1 MLLSRLD
8 GSQRLKEYL
17 PICISDFSTS
27 TCSVLVVAFT
37 MQLKVTL
44 RKNTNNILLII
55 TGF

>member
-44 RKNTNNILLII
+44 RKNTDNILLTI